1 MKILY
6 FHGRKSTPKTRKAEH
21 IRQNTKHDVFVPFY
35 PSQEGEPAQT
45 LPTCYEIAKKSLQE
59 YRPDVVIGSSYG
71 GGILLK
77 LVHEGVW
84 TGPSLFLA
92 GAGVRYG
99 ITQELPPEL
108 PALLIHG
115 TQDRVIAVE
124 DSRILAASSDNALLI
139 EINDDHS
146 LVSISN
152 GLLIL
157 AVRQLETWAS

>member
-6 FHGRKSTPKTRKAEH
+6 FHGRKSSPKTRKAEH
-21 IRQNTKHDVFVPFY
+21 IRKRTTHDVFVPAY

-45 LPTCYEIAKKSLQE
+45 LPHCYEIAKNALLE
-59 YRPDVVIGSSYG
+59 YQPDIVIGSSYG
-71 GGILLK
+71 GGVLLK
-77 LVHEGVW
+77 LVHEGLW

-99 ITQELPPEL
+99 ITQKIPPQLPV
-108 PALLIHG
+108 LLIHG
-115 TQDRVIAVE
+115 TQDKIIPVE
-124 DSRILAASSDNALLI
+124 DSRILAASSDKALLI

-146 LVSISN
+146 LASISN

-157 AVRQLETWAS
+157 AVRHLEQLS